1 MIERYHWSGDSEL
14 IQWFGEAD
22 QPALIVFEPLFEE
35 RNRCRR
41 MIAQMARELNKAQIS
56 VAIPDLPGV
65 GESLTGIE
73 TLNFENWAS
82 AAQSA
87 CDALTPVG
95 IISMRGGVLAAP
107 ASTRI
112 PHWSF
117 APEQGTRI
125 VRDLERVR
133 KASGDEG
140 YGYSG
145 HPLIEQFVA
154 SLSEASFN
162 DRPSLHVVRLESDAG
177 MANEKVTGAPL
188 WRRAEP
194 GEDEALS
201 NALAHSIKSWGQS
214 CGAW

>member
-1 MIERYHWSGDSEL
+1 MIDRYHWSGGSEL
-14 IQWFGEAD
+14 IQWFGDAD

-65 GESLTGIE
+65 GESLTDIE
-73 TLNFENWAS
+73 TLHFDDWVS
-82 AAQSA
+82 AVQSA
-87 CDALTPVG
+87 SDAIRPVG
-95 IISMRGGVLAAP
+95 TISMRGGILAAP
-107 ASTRI
+107 TSSNI
-112 PHWSF
+112 PHWTF
-117 APEQGTRI
+117 APEQGSRI

-133 KASGDEG
+133 KASGDAG

-145 HPLIEQFVA
+145 HPLAAHFVERLA
-154 SLSEASFN
+154 EASFN
-162 DRPSLHVVRLESDAG
+162 DRPGLHVVRLESDAG

-201 NALAHSIKSWGQS
+201 KALAHSIISWGQS

>member
-1 MIERYHWSGDSEL
+1 MLS
-14 IQWFGEAD
+14 
-22 QPALIVFEPLFEE
+22 
-35 RNRCRR
+35 
-41 MIAQMARELNKAQIS
+41 
-56 VAIPDLPGV
+56 DL
-65 GESLTGIE
+65 
-73 TLNFENWAS
+73 
-82 AAQSA
+82 
-87 CDALTPVG
+87 
-95 IISMRGGVLAAP
+95 
-107 ASTRI
+107 
-112 PHWSF
+112 SF

-133 KASGDEG
+133 KASDDEG

-177 MANEKVTGAPL
+177 AANEKVTGVPL

-194 GEDEALS
+194 GEDEVLS
-201 NALAHSIKSWGQS
+201 KALAQSIVAWGQS